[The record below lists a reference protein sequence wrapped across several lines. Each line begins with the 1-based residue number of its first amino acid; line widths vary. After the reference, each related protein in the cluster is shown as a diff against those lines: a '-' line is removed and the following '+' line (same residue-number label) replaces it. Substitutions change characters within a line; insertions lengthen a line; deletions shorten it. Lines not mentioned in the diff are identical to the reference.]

1 MKNPEPYKMSKLDE
15 YRLWVAIHDSE
26 NNVAPKQKYETRS
39 SQPSAETKNSTAG
52 KSV

>member
-15 YRLWVAIHDSE
+15 YRLWVAIHDQE
-26 NNVAPKQKYETRS
+26 CNVAPKQKYETRS
-39 SQPSAETKNSTAG
+39 SQPSAETENSAAK

>member
-15 YRLWVAIHDSE
+15 YRLWVAIHDQE
-26 NNVAPKQKYETRS
+26 NNVAPAQKYETRS
-39 SQPSAETKNSTAG
+39 SKPPNETENSAAE

>member
-15 YRLWVAIHDSE
+15 YRLWVAIHDQE
-26 NNVAPKQKYETRS
+26 NNLTPAAKNEPP
-39 SQPSAETKNSTAG
+39 PSRPSTEAENSAAE

>member
-15 YRLWVAIHDSE
+15 YRLWVAIHDQE
-26 NNVAPKQKYETRS
+26 NNVAPTQKYETRS
-39 SQPSAETKNSTAG
+39 SQPSAETENSAAK